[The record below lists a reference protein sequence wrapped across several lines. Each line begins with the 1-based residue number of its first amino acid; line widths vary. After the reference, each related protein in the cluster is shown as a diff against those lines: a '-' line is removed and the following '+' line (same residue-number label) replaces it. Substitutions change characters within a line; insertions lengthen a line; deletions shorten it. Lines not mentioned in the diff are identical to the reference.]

1 MLKEEIIRSDFL
13 ARGMRATALLLC
25 LLMISVAFSGCFGN
39 VDEDPDV
46 EIMVSEDQ
54 SLTATR
60 GQIYTLGVES
70 NVPYTVH
77 RPHGTFFVDEFGV
90 LRDAMNMT
98 YDVSITEVELLV
110 LDTELASFEISVTAG
125 DYIWNQTLEIVNSES
140 MMLVDGRR
148 AYDTIDMLTSQYNNR
163 WCATA
168 SAGPV
173 SNHESGAAYEAAA
186 EAMADNMWEM
196 GFDFVEVTR
205 YEDDPAQLNVVGYN
219 WGRVNPDEYIV
230 IGGHFDIAYALTPP
244 SGGTNEGANDDTS
257 GSTVS
262 LEMAQALAQMEF
274 DHTVV
279 AALWACEEEGLLGSR
294 AYVDH
299 LPENVSVRA
308 YMNFDM
314 VALNYPIVPPSE
326 PIIGPGGEIFS
337 ATKYDWTISIAGAN
351 DSNMN
356 RMYDWVSITIDED
369 LAYQPTAG
377 NPITWQIAE
386 SCASDH
392 CSFFSAGYPTFNF
405 FSPGGDIS
413 FWQEWHSPSDTL
425 EFMTA
430 KAGGEEGMA
439 SGFNSL
445 VWTALDL
452 FVRVDNAEDFY
463 GNWYTAEEG

>member
-1 MLKEEIIRSDFL
+1 MRIPCL
-13 ARGMRATALLLC
+13 MRASTVLLTVLFFSAS
-25 LLMISVAFSGCFGN
+25 LSGCFGN
-39 VDEDPDV
+39 MDDSKPSAELSVPDELN
-46 EIMVSEDQ
+46 SF
-54 SLTATR
+54 TAER
-60 GQIYTLGVES
+60 GQFYTLTVDS
-70 NVPYTVH
+70 NVDYTVH
-77 RPHGTFFVDEFGV
+77 RANGTFFVDEFGV
-90 LRDAMNMT
+90 LRDAMEMT
-98 YDVSITEVELLV
+98 FSPSIKSVELLI
-110 LDTELASFEISVTAG
+110 LDTELDTIDLKILADDQV
-125 DYIWNQTLEIVNSES
+125 WNGTIELVDSES

-148 AYDTIDMLTSQYNNR
+148 AYDTIDMLTTSYNNR
-163 WCATA
+163 WCA
-168 SAGPV
+168 SAGPGGV
-173 SNHESGAAYEAAA
+173 NHEGGAAYEAAA
-186 EAMADNMWEM
+186 EAMAEEMRGM

-205 YEDDPAQLNVVGYN
+205 YDDDPDQLNVVGYN
-219 WGRVNPDEYIV
+219 WGRINPDEYIV
-230 IGGHFDIAYALTPP
+230 IGGHFDIAYAFTPP

-262 LEMAQALAQMEF
+262 LEMAQALAKLEF

-279 AALWACEEEGLLGSR
+279 AALWACEEEGLLGSA
-294 AYVDH
+294 AYVAH

-314 VALNYPIVPPSE
+314 VALNYPITPVTE
-326 PIIGPGGEIFS
+326 PIIGPGGEVFS

-351 DSNMN
+351 QSNME
-356 RMYDWVSITIDED
+356 RMHDWVGATIDDD

-430 KAGGEEGMA
+430 KAGGQAGMA

-445 VWTALDL
+445 VWTSLDL
-452 FVRVDNAEDFY
+452 FVRVDNAENFH
-463 GNWYTAEEG
+463 GTWAE

>member
-1 MLKEEIIRSDFL
+1 VNGDL
-13 ARGMRATALLLC
+13 MRAIVLTLLFFTA
-25 LLMISVAFSGCFGN
+25 SFSGCFGN
-39 VDEDPDV
+39 VDDTEPPANLSV
-46 EIMVSEDQ
+46 PEELNSN
-54 SLTATR
+54 TALR
-60 GQIYTLGVES
+60 GQIFTMTIES
-70 NVPYTVH
+70 NVDYTVH
-77 RPHGTFFVDEFGV
+77 RANGTFFIDEFGV
-90 LRDAMNMT
+90 FRDTMEMT
-98 YDVSITEVELLV
+98 FDESIEEVKLLIM
-110 LDTELASFEISVTAG
+110 DTELPSIDLMITAG
-125 DYIWNQTLEIVNSES
+125 DEMWNGTIELTDSDE
-140 MMLVDGRR
+140 MMIVDGRR
-148 AYDTIDMLTSQYNNR
+148 AYDTIDMLTTSYNNR
-163 WCATA
+163 WCASA
-168 SAGPV
+168 SV
-173 SNHESGAAYEAAA
+173 HEGGAAYEAAA
-186 EAMADNMWEM
+186 EAMADEMWGM

-205 YEDDPAQLNVVGYN
+205 YDDDPDQLNVVGYN

-262 LEMAQALAQMEF
+262 LEMAQALAQLEF

-299 LPENVSVRA
+299 LPDNVTVRA

-314 VALNYPIVPPSE
+314 VALNYPITPHSE
-326 PIIGPGGEIFS
+326 PLIGPGGEIFS

-351 DSNMN
+351 DSNME
-356 RMYDWVSITIDED
+356 RMHDWVGMTIEND

-392 CSFFSAGYPTFNF
+392 CSFFSAGFPTFNF

-430 KAGGEEGMA
+430 KAGGQAGMA

-445 VWTALDL
+445 VWTSLDL
-452 FVRVDNAEDFY
+452 FIRVDNAENFQ
-463 GNWYTAEEG
+463 GNWAEE

>member
-1 MLKEEIIRSDFL
+1 MNGDE
-13 ARGMRATALLLC
+13 MRAIILTLLFFTA
-25 LLMISVAFSGCFGN
+25 SFSGCFGN
-39 VDEDPDV
+39 VDDTEPPANLSIP
-46 EIMVSEDQ
+46 EELNSN
-54 SLTATR
+54 TALR
-60 GQIYTLGVES
+60 GQIYTMTIES
-70 NVPYTVH
+70 NVDYTVH
-77 RPHGTFFVDEFGV
+77 RANGTFFVDEFGV
-90 LRDAMNMT
+90 FRDSMNMT
-98 YDVSITEVELLV
+98 FDSSNSEVDLLV
-110 LDTELASFEISVTAG
+110 MDTELSSIDLMITAG
-125 DYIWNQTLEIVNSES
+125 NEMWNGTIELIDSEE

-148 AYDTIDMLTSQYNNR
+148 AYDTIDMLTTSYNNR
-163 WCATA
+163 WCASA
-168 SAGPV
+168 SI
-173 SNHESGAAYEAAA
+173 HEGGAAYEAAA
-186 EAMADNMWEM
+186 EAMADNMRSM

-205 YEDDPAQLNVVGYN
+205 YEDDPDQLNVVGYN

-230 IGGHFDIAYALTPP
+230 IGGHFDIAYVFTPP
-244 SGGTNEGANDDTS
+244 GGGTHEGANDDTS

-262 LEMAQALAQMEF
+262 LEMAQALAQLEF

-294 AYVDH
+294 AYVSH
-299 LPENVSVRA
+299 LPENVTVRA

-314 VALNYPIVPPSE
+314 VALNYPITPLSE
-326 PIIGPGGEIFS
+326 PLIGPGGEIFS
-337 ATKYDWTISIAGAN
+337 PTKYDWTISVAGAN
-351 DSNMN
+351 DSNMQ
-356 RMYDWVSITIDED
+356 RMHDWVGMTIEND

-430 KAGGEEGMA
+430 KAGGEAGMA

-452 FVRVDNAEDFY
+452 FIRVDNAENFQ
-463 GNWYTAEEG
+463 GNWAEE